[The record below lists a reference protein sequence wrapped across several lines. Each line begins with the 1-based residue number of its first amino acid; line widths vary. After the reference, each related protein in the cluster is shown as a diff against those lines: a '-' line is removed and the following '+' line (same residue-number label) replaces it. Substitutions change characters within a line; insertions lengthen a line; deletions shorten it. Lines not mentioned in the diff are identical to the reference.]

1 MPEDWKEL
9 RELRERAYRA
19 WIDCGQNLS
28 EAQRSLENAGHVISR
43 KSLQEWK
50 AKYDW
55 PGRAARAEAEAVR
68 MDAAVSEPSLIDSL
82 VEQKNRYEHYFQ
94 SLPLGK
100 VDNQATFAY
109 AAILKAILDMR
120 DKAAKNAPEPMPEI
134 QVPIQTPEEA
144 VSAIRQALEIRV
156 NRMLGAPEK
165 IDAGA
170 LKQLKESFEFLEKM
184 EKQYAGEA
192 GKPRKQ
198 TVNAETIAAI
208 REQIYGLH

>member
-28 EAQRSLENAGHVISR
+28 EAQRSLENSGYVISR

-55 PGRAARAEAEAVR
+55 PGRAARAEAEAR
-68 MDAAVSEPSLIDSL
+68 RIDDAVSEPSLIDAL
-82 VEQKNRYEHYFQ
+82 VEQKNRYEQYFQ
-94 SLPLGK
+94 SLQMGK

-120 DKAAKNAPEPMPEI
+120 DKAAKSAPEPMPEI
-134 QVPIQTPEEA
+134 LVPIKTPEDA
-144 VSAIRQALEIRV
+144 IAAIREALEIRV

-165 IDAGA
+165 IAPAA

-184 EKQYAGEA
+184 ASKYRSEEPAEAAGISC
-192 GKPRKQ
+192 
-198 TVNAETIAAI
+198 ETIDRI
-208 REQIYGLH
+208 RKEIMGV